1 MLPQPQQL
9 ANSKIQIRVLQLLPF
24 PFPKRLL
31 KPLPFPQ
38 PHPSLLLFNRD
49 KSRII
54 QMMLQAQLLPLF
66 PTGKPPLL
74 LSQPQSQP
82 QREEDKSLMMNS
94 KSVL

>member
-24 PFPKRLL
+24 PKRLL
-31 KPLPFPQ
+31 KPVPFPHPQ
-38 PHPSLLLFNRD
+38 PSLLLFNRD
-49 KSRII
+49 RSRII
-54 QMMLQAQLLPLF
+54 QMMLQAQLLPPF
-66 PTGKPPLL
+66 PRGKAPLL